1 MLCGDLN
8 GKEIP
13 KRGEFIH
20 PSIYLPFYIF
30 THIYR
35 IHFDVQQKLTTLRIS
50 LDNKKKICKERLSL
64 SDMGQFYKYKDIED
78 IILIVR

>member
-13 KRGEFIH
+13 KRREFIH

-30 THIYR
+30 TYVYL
-35 IHFDVQQKLTTLRIS
+35 IHFYVRQKLIQHCKATPLQYTLIKRKKFKDKESIKIIS
-50 LDNKKKICKERLSL
+50 
-64 SDMGQFYKYKDIED
+64 
-78 IILIVR
+78 

>member
-13 KRGEFIH
+13 KTGEFIH

-35 IHFDVQQKLTTLRIS
+35 IHFDVQQKLTQNCKATPVQYTLIKR
-50 LDNKKKICKERLSL
+50 KKLQDKESI
-64 SDMGQFYKYKDIED
+64 KT
-78 IILIVR
+78 IL